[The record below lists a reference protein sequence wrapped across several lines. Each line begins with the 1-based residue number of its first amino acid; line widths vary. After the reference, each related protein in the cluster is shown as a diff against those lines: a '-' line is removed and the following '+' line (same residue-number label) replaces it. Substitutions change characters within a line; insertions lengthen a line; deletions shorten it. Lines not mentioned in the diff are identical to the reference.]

1 MTDKQLNA
9 RLSRALDRLAPADGF
24 DRLTAALPDAPRAA
38 EPASPVQKR
47 TRPLRV
53 LAAAAAC
60 LLLAAGILGGVLYA
74 GLQRVETVVDID
86 VNPGIELKLNRA
98 DRVLSADAVN
108 GDGAAVLQGLRL
120 KNAPLSDAV
129 SAIFDAMVR
138 QGYVHG
144 EDNNILVTVQNTDQK
159 RAAQL
164 RGEITAD
171 IGDTLARH
179 EVKASIVNQTL
190 TAFDRATQFAE
201 AHGISNGKA
210 AFILALVEQAP
221 ALDADRLATYHF
233 SALAA
238 EAERHGV
245 DMSALVDYDATEGVW
260 GQLQLSVEQQAA
272 RAEALLGV
280 PLLTLAQAKEQALS
294 GFDAHFRET
303 ATFVLTE
310 FAWEGDIPAYH
321 LEFMSY
327 QNAVYCTVISA
338 IDGSNLPTE
347 WEKEHPDN
355 PPPETMVS
363 GGGTATSSRPTGGTT
378 TTAWIDQFIGPDK
391 AKAIALAERQKA
403 GVDVAE
409 ITDIAVQERYDG
421 RNSEYTVTFVHGD
434 LRYTYVIHAVS
445 GKLLKLTKS
454 PYTPTG
460 IVTPPTVPA
469 GHLSDHAAMAIA
481 FKQFGVPAEETTFVT
496 LIRTP
501 LDEDG
506 DRIDFRF
513 LHKDTLYVTYIHS
526 VTGRVIQ
533 TILAPADLRE
543 EDYIIT
549 ERDAERIAHTHAGV
563 DMDACTER
571 IILIGKTADGIPCIR
586 VSFVVDRQ
594 VYLYEISGV
603 DGTILSADS
612 TAPGFN
618 APPGLTVN

>member
-24 DRLTAALPDAPRAA
+24 DRLTA
-38 EPASPVQKR
+38 
-47 TRPLRV
+47 
-53 LAAAAAC
+53 
-60 LLLAAGILGGVLYA
+60 
-74 GLQRVETVVDID
+74 
-86 VNPGIELKLNRA
+86 
-98 DRVLSADAVN
+98 
-108 GDGAAVLQGLRL
+108 
-120 KNAPLSDAV
+120 V

-138 QGYVHG
+138 QGYVRG

-190 TAFDRATQFAE
+190 TAFDRATRFAE
-201 AHGISNGKA
+201 THGISNGKA

-233 SALAA
+233 GALAA

-272 RAEALLGV
+272 RAEELLGV
-280 PLLTLAQAKEQALS
+280 PLLTLAQAKQQVLS

-338 IDGSNLPTE
+338 IDGSDLPTE
-347 WEKEHPDN
+347 WEKENPDN
-355 PPPETMVS
+355 TPPETMVS
-363 GGGTATSSRPTGGTT
+363 GGGTAISSRPTGGTT
-378 TTAWIDQFIGPDK
+378 TTAWIDQFIGEES
-391 AKAIALAERQKA
+391 AESIAFAERLAAGADVTKA
-403 GVDVAE
+403 TQVTTTLCFRWGDSYYKVSFLLDGVK
-409 ITDIAVQERYDG
+409 
-421 RNSEYTVTFVHGD
+421 
-434 LRYTYVIHAVS
+434 YTYEINAVD
-445 GKLLKLTKS
+445 GEILLLDKQLQATT
-454 PYTPTG
+454 PPTG
-460 IVTPPTVPA
+460 IVTTPTVPA
-469 GHLSDHAAMAIA
+469 GHLSDNAAMAIA

-513 LHKDTLYVTYIHS
+513 LHKDTLYVTYLHS

-543 EDYIIT
+543 EDYTIT

-563 DMDACTER
+563 DIDACTER

-586 VSFVVDRQ
+586 VSFAVDRQ
-594 VYLYEISGV
+594 VYIYEISGV

-612 TAPGFN
+612 TAPGFT